1 MKRRILS
8 ILLCLSMILTGILAT
23 SCGKTT
29 DGEKE
34 TESGEGA
41 GVSLVRSSMT
51 LTLWI
56 PVEEGTTEE
65 SLELVEEAINEVTQA
80 KFDTAIKLY
89 GVPTDEYEAEMEKQM
104 ADIQERI
111 EKADKEA
118 IERAKAEREAA
129 KKGETLGPE
138 WYTSSTDEIENTND
152 LIVDSAAGYPH
163 VEKNQMDIFL
173 IRDYET
179 EDEDGNTVTVTGY
192 ETYKKY
198 VENALIVGLDE
209 ELAGASKKLSSYI
222 YPHFLSSVK
231 AVNGS
236 VYAIPNNRAL
246 GEYKWIVANGEAAEA
261 LGYSEKDLANL
272 SVNKNDLDAAKTT
285 DNFVKKL
292 AEKYP
297 EMAAVYGEIPTRYMQ
312 YFSNGSF
319 DEFSA
324 IASYVTNA
332 TTLENVAIKNVLE
345 ISQYTD
351 VVYLNEYFA
360 NNGYVNNKIDPEK
373 DDFGFAIIEASA
385 AEIEEYRERGYYCSV
400 YEYPVVSVE
409 ECCSSMF
416 AISSYTKS
424 TSRAMEILTYLNT
437 EEDSIRTILQYGM
450 ENVHWK
456 RDEANPNMIIQLED
470 TYNMNI
476 NETGNVY
483 MTYPDYGV
491 EVDFTQPMT
500 NWTDA
505 KEANKQSVYPVTM
518 GFTGYSHEGNAEL
531 LADLDT
537 LNADLAKKLSN
548 IKFETYAEFDAAI
561 RDMAEEINDDETF
574 GKLTFEPTNSANTN
588 KTEANGWVTNNS
600 ITYLWSQ
607 YANPAQ

>member
-8 ILLCLSMILTGILAT
+8 ILLCLSMMLTAIVAT
-23 SCGKTT
+23 SCGTT
-29 DGEKE
+29 TGDSKE
-34 TESGEGA
+34 TETGE
-41 GVSLVRSSMT
+41 GVSLARSSMT

-56 PVEEGTTEE
+56 PVGEGTTEE

-89 GVPTDEYEAEMEKQM
+89 GVPTDEYEAVMEKQM

-111 EKADKEA
+111 EKSDQEA
-118 IERAKAEREAA
+118 IDRAKAEREAA

-138 WYTSSTDEIENTND
+138 WYTSSADEIENTND

-192 ETYKKY
+192 ETYKNY
-198 VENALIVGLDE
+198 VENALIVSLDE
-209 ELAGASKKLSSYI
+209 ELAGSSKKLSSYI
-222 YPHFLSSVK
+222 YPHFLTSVK
-231 AVNGS
+231 SVNGS
-236 VYAIPNNRAL
+236 VYAIPNNRAI

-261 LGYSEKDLANL
+261 LGYSEKDLANIA
-272 SVNKNDLDAAKTT
+272 VNKNDLDAAKTT

-297 EMAAVYGEIPTRYMQ
+297 KLAAVYGEIPTRYMQ
-312 YFSNGSF
+312 YFSNGST

-324 IASYVTNA
+324 IAAYVTNA
-332 TTLENVAIKNVLE
+332 TTVESVAIKNVLE

-351 VVYLNEYFA
+351 VVYLNEYFES
-360 NNGYVNNKIDPEK
+360 NGYVNNDIDPEK
-373 DDFGFAIIEASA
+373 DDFGFAIIEASES
-385 AEIEEYRERGYYCSV
+385 EIEAYRERGYYCSV

-437 EEDSIRTILQYGM
+437 EEDSIRTILQYGK
-450 ENVHWK
+450 ENTHWK
-456 RDEANPNMIIQLED
+456 RNEANTNMIVKLDD

-491 EVDFTQPMT
+491 EVDFTQPTT

-505 KEANKQSVYPVTM
+505 KEANKQSVFPVTI
-518 GFTGYSHEGNAEL
+518 GFTGYSHEENAEL
-531 LADLDT
+531 LAELDA
-537 LNADLAKKLSN
+537 LNVDITKKLKKL
-548 IKFETYAEFDAAI
+548 KFETYAEFETAI
-561 RDMAEEINDDETF
+561 KELAEEIDDDDAF
-574 GKLTFEPTNSANTN
+574 AKLTFEPTNSANSN

-600 ITYLWSQ
+600 ISYLWSQ
-607 YANPAQ
+607 YANPEQ